1 MIGVIIQTM
10 TYHDL
15 YRKLHDEPFKPFRL
29 RLTNST
35 VIDVREPGSV
45 IVGESSAVLP
55 VETMVDDRGVRVARN
70 WKTISIAHIVE
81 FSDIDTKE
89 ESKKHA

>member
-1 MIGVIIQTM
+1 M

-15 YRKLHDEPFKPFRL
+15 YRKLHDEPFRPFRL

-35 VIDVREPGSV
+35 VIDMLEPGSV

-55 VETMVDDRGVRVARN
+55 LEMVEDDRGVRVARN
-70 WKTISIAHIVE
+70 WKTISIAHIIE
-81 FSDIDTKE
+81 FTDLDTKSNE
-89 ESKKHA
+89 KKRA

>member
-1 MIGVIIQTM
+1 M

-15 YRKLHDEPFKPFRL
+15 YRKLHDEPLKPFRV

-55 VETMVDDRGVRVARN
+55 VEMILDDRGVRVARN
-70 WKTISIAHIVE
+70 WKTKSLAHIVE
-81 FSDIDTKE
+81 FSDF
-89 ESKKHA
+89 ESKAEDRRSRP

>member
-1 MIGVIIQTM
+1 M

-35 VIDVREPGSV
+35 VIDVRNPGSA

-55 VETMVDDRGVRVARN
+55 VEMVVDDRGARIAKN
-70 WKTISIAHIVE
+70 WKTISISHIVE
-81 FSDIDTKE
+81 FSDL
-89 ESKKHA
+89 ESKAGDQKRRS

>member
-1 MIGVIIQTM
+1 M

-29 RLTNST
+29 RLSNST
-35 VIDVREPGSV
+35 VIDVVDPGSV

-55 VETMVDDRGVRVARN
+55 VEMVQDDRGVRIARN
-70 WKTISIAHIVE
+70 WKTISISHIVE
-81 FSDIDTKE
+81 FTDLDVKAE
-89 ESKKHA
+89 KRN